1 MMAAS
6 YAVVLSL
13 LMQLMMLAI
22 IAGIGYLVIKK
33 AIKDAVKELRRDG
46 IL

>member
-1 MMAAS
+1 MAAG

-13 LMQLMMLAI
+13 FMQLMMLAI
-22 IAGIGYLVIKK
+22 IAGIGYLIIKK
-33 AIKDAVKELRRDG
+33 AIKDAIKELRRDG